1 MIWFPIILLLL
12 FFYGWM
18 LLTYLHYRRG
28 RQEEFLHLLLTAA
41 ESGAPLAGA
50 LRAYVH
56 DRPHGSARQ
65 VWLAVLLFF
74 VLPGYYWFWHR
85 RHSFDRKVLRLAKKL
100 EQGKPLSE
108 ALRAVRGVVSRDVL
122 LAVAV
127 GEYTGR
133 FAPCLRAAAGARMG
147 TVSLETLPRFL
158 YPLVLLFFLFGM
170 FGFWM
175 IYLLPRMQRIF
186 HDFHEPLPT
195 ITARLAEFGE
205 NVPPGFLM
213 LALLVLPPLAAGLA
227 SFSVIRWRLPVVG
240 RLYRMSTESRV
251 LRALSVMLDAGAA
264 LPAALGLLADS
275 GYFAQ
280 EARDRLEKVRNA
292 VEEGEPLAE
301 SLRRGGLLRP
311 ALAPLVQAAER
322 ARNLPWALAELAD
335 YLSGRAA
342 RFLQRISQVVFP
354 TSVVAIGALVGVM
367 VGAMFLPLVA
377 LLTELSQ

>member
-1 MIWFPIILLLL
+1 
-12 FFYGWM
+12 
-18 LLTYLHYRRG
+18 
-28 RQEEFLHLLLTAA
+28 
-41 ESGAPLAGA
+41 
-50 LRAYVH
+50 
-56 DRPHGSARQ
+56 
-65 VWLAVLLFF
+65 VLLF
-74 VLPGYYWFWHR
+74 V
-85 RHSFDRKVLRLAKKL
+85 
-100 EQGKPLSE
+100 
-108 ALRAVRGVVSRDVL
+108 
-122 LAVAV
+122 
-127 GEYTGR
+127 
-133 FAPCLRAAAGARMG
+133 
-147 TVSLETLPRFL
+147 
-158 YPLVLLFFLFGM
+158 LFGM

-175 IYLLPRMQRIF
+175 VYLLPRMQRIF
-186 HDFHEPLPT
+186 YDFHEPLPT

-205 NVPPGFLM
+205 SVPPAVLM
-213 LALLVLPPLAAGLA
+213 LALLILPPAAAGLA

-240 RLYRMSTESRV
+240 RLYRMTTQSRV

-280 EARDRLEKVRNA
+280 EPRDRLEKVRDA

-342 RFLQRISQVVFP
+342 RLLQRISQVVFP